1 MDGRLRST
9 EAFHG
14 RDSRSD
20 GRRPRAARALVG
32 DVRGVP
38 AVRAEVRRLS
48 HEVAARARHRVLQLL
63 QVKGRNANT
72 VHVAIMALR
81 FLLGTTLQRPE
92 VMASVRVVRTHSP
105 QPDVPSGSQVAAI
118 LAHARN
124 ARDRAMFIASLRRE
138 VARLGDARARG
149 GGHRQQAHGDPSARH
164 QKSPRPH
171 RPSAAHGTYLL
182 LPHNSPRF
190 EDLKL
195 RTSETSSNRWRRR
208 WTGREMSCGSHA
220 A

>member
-9 EAFHG
+9 EAFDG
-14 RDSRSD
+14 TDSGSD
-20 GRRPRAARALVG
+20 GRRPRAATAIGR

-124 ARDRAMFIASLRRE
+124 ARERAMFVASLRRGA
-138 VARLGDARARG
+138 ARLRDGLAG
-149 GGHRQQAHGDPSARH
+149 GRGHRQPTHGDPDARH
-164 QKSPRPH
+164 QESPRPH
-171 RPSAAHGTYLL
+171 RPPAAHGVGRA
-182 LPHNSPRF
+182 PHPLARESP
-190 EDLKL
+190 EGEVAL
-195 RTSETSSNRWRRR
+195 RQSLSRGPGAMR
-208 WTGREMSCGSHA
+208 
-220 A
+220 